1 MDELGI
7 MLSEISSTEKDKYC
21 MLLLIHG
28 ILKKKINN
36 LVNMT
41 KKSRLTDRGLTM
53 VTSDGGEA
61 I

>member
-7 MLSEISSTEKDKYC
+7 MISEISSTEKDKYC
-21 MLLLIHG
+21 ILLLIHG

-53 VTSDGGEA
+53 VTSDEGEA

>member
-53 VTSDGGEA
+53 VTSDEGEA

>member
-53 VTSDGGEA
+53 VISDEGEA